1 MWWASEGSDTP
12 QTPQGNDLTRV
23 RWFLWDAVS
32 LLFKIYSKLNINQ
45 FHAIVINCI
54 WNYQIIFFN

>member
-23 RWFLWDAVS
+23 RWFLWVAVS
-32 LLFKIYSKLNINQ
+32 LLFNYAALTDPRNTAALNS
-45 FHAIVINCI
+45 
-54 WNYQIIFFN
+54 